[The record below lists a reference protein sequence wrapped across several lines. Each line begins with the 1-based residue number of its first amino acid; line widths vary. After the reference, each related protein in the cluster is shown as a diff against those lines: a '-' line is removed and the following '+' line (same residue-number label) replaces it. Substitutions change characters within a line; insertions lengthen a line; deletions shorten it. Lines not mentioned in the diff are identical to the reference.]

1 MDTLID
7 TVAQHLAAIVGD
19 ALNDLEFSA
28 LVNTVVAD
36 RMTPARW

>member
-19 ALNDLEFSA
+19 ALSDLDFST
-28 LVNTVVAD
+28 LVNAVVAD
-36 RMTPARW
+36 RMTPAQW

>member
-1 MDTLID
+1 METLID

-19 ALNDLEFSA
+19 ALNDLDFST

-36 RMTPARW
+36 RMTPAQW